1 MGKYENK
8 RKGVNSRRLI
18 SLILAAC
25 LIFTLAIT
33 AYALN
38 LFGIREMFHTKN
50 QDLPVEIDPYIQQH
64 SETVAAREWG
74 ATVTE
79 SFCDPTRVMVTVSVT
94 GGDKYII
101 VPTGADNVDYSKI
114 ISLNE
119 TAAYL
124 WENVA
129 PKDSFNIDDMV
140 ALLLAEYEVEESVAR
155 EDCEMI
161 IERWKEM
168 ELLEIN

>member
-1 MGKYENK
+1 MKINEG
-8 RKGVNSRRLI
+8 
-18 SLILAAC
+18 
-25 LIFTLAIT
+25 F
-33 AYALN
+33 
-38 LFGIREMFHTKN
+38 
-50 QDLPVEIDPYIQQH
+50 EIQNVCGEH
-64 SETVAAREWG
+64 
-74 ATVTE
+74 
-79 SFCDPTRVMVTVSVT
+79 
-94 GGDKYII
+94 II
-101 VPTGADNVDYSKI
+101 VPAGADNVDYSKI

-161 IERWKEM
+161 AERWREM
-168 ELLEIN
+168 ELVEE

>member
-1 MGKYENK
+1 MSKKTDKSNQLK
-8 RKGVNSRRLI
+8 TNDMKIKKG
-18 SLILAAC
+18 
-25 LIFTLAIT
+25 F
-33 AYALN
+33 
-38 LFGIREMFHTKN
+38 
-50 QDLPVEIDPYIQQH
+50 EIQNVCG
-64 SETVAAREWG
+64 E
-74 ATVTE
+74 
-79 SFCDPTRVMVTVSVT
+79 
-94 GGDKYII
+94 YII
-101 VPTGADNVDYSKI
+101 VPAGADNVDYSKI

-129 PKDSFNIDDMV
+129 PKESFDIEEMV
-140 ALLLAEYEVEESVAR
+140 SLLLAEYEVEEEIAR